1 MSQTMDTSSES
12 DSYDLTRG
20 PRPRGRRP
28 GRDRDRD
35 RDRDRTRTGVSA
47 GDGCVTDI
55 SQKISTLADTLQDT
69 SRNLTKVDRM
79 LGQYRD
85 HTNDQAEAMALL
97 RENLEE
103 SISQLQTTRLSRTNG
118 VRSSSASTLHTS
130 DLEAFSESEAQRFYP
145 TSPLRNNVC
154 SPGRRKRRS
163 QSANVRF
170 KDASQAGE
178 DIHVLHQSLR
188 DLHCDQRRL
197 SDELDRE
204 ILRRNRS
211 DIDTRRAMESLTEH
225 ITASQRQGS
234 VSARLERRLQ
244 ELERE
249 THPEQRQER
258 EGRPERR
265 VAVSD
270 ELQET
275 LGRRQVEAHEREEAV
290 TARLLRA
297 ERDKYK
303 MEQELDRVRRLLEQS
318 EDSRESLIQQVED
331 MRDELL
337 RKKAERTG
345 PQRARMETSQHS
357 AQLYGSNSDREGGK
371 DRSDLEK
378 ELAELRAQL
387 CKASVH
393 SEVEELKRA
402 LDCKEKERLQL
413 SLELKELSSDLARR
427 EQQQLR
433 MLDQLREIQSRGQTE
448 RREMEALLQESTK
461 SRDELK
467 TRAQEAVR
475 LWRAK
480 CKRLQK
486 DLEEV
491 KAQAQLHNDKA
502 LQASREKES
511 SQAQLKA
518 LTQQTEAAHRELAEV
533 LGRLA
538 QREEELHRKDVELSE
553 AHQRLLSL
561 HQEIREVRDAS
572 VALEQDTQRQ
582 AAIQA
587 SLREE
592 NQRLK
597 EQADTEHR
605 RFQRDQDKQAEL
617 QAALKQMTMAHTRLS
632 QQLAEEEGARKE
644 LQRGSTD
651 LKAKLTVLQEER
663 VTLGQQLQLQREV
676 HQKELD
682 NVKATM
688 EDNTMKSERRVQEML
703 RLCRQEQ
710 DEMQAHFTEVK
721 ADAASDK
728 ELCGA
733 LQIKLDRMKDECD
746 KLAAQLSTKDEEHSL
761 LQRKYQLLKQE
772 LEDRVLTGQQRR
784 ASESELVRL
793 EQRLLQMETEQEA
806 VLTSLGKELDAACR
820 SLARNGEDKL
830 QAISQRPGLVK
841 DPHRWLAETKTKLRW
856 LCEEVRERDTREQR
870 LRRQHQQTKDQLKA
884 LRQSQD
890 SEQAVL
896 LQRLDQQEKM
906 LHSLSTEKR
915 ELLERSRRK
924 EEEMRNLQ
932 NTKVALD
939 HLELIPEKNCLM
951 DNLKDLEESQQQK
964 EIVEKR
970 YTKYK
975 EIVWDLQ
982 HQLDES
988 KRRIQEYKD
997 EKLDATTRS
1006 LRLAALSSSIK
1017 GPKPSLSSTL
1027 KSDSLSPHKHL
1038 TTSDLDDSKDSMD
1051 RPSLTAVR
1059 GLALHE
1065 HVVPEEARRQ
1075 RDCRDSGVRDSGTD
1089 GNGAVRLPAQRCHL
1103 STSRES
1109 GAISMFNGR
1118 QVEEEP
1124 FSLPAS
1130 RNARMASP
1138 DTERRMA
1145 HHILYATIKC
1155 HYM

>member
-1 MSQTMDTSSES
+1 MDTSCES
-12 DSYDLTRG
+12 DSYDLMRG
-20 PRPRGRRP
+20 PRPRGR
-28 GRDRDRD
+28 
-35 RDRDRTRTGVSA
+35 DRTRTRTRTGASP
-47 GDGCVTDI
+47 GEI

-69 SRNLTKVDRM
+69 SRNLNKVDQM

-85 HTNDQAEAMALL
+85 QSNDQAEAMALL

-103 SISQLQTTRLSRTNG
+103 SISQLQTTRLSKTNG

-145 TSPLRNNVC
+145 TSPLRNNAG

-170 KDASQAGE
+170 KDAGLAG
-178 DIHVLHQSLR
+178 DDVHVLHQSLR

-197 SDELDRE
+197 SEELDRE
-204 ILRRNRS
+204 IFRRNRS

-249 THPEQRQER
+249 THPDQRKVERDKRPEQRA
-258 EGRPERR
+258 
-265 VAVSD
+265 VVSD
-270 ELQET
+270 EPQET
-275 LGRRQVEAHEREEAV
+275 LGRRQVQAHEREEAV
-290 TARLLRA
+290 TARLLTA

-303 MEQELDRVRRLLEQS
+303 VEQELDRVRRLLEQS
-318 EDSRESLIQQVED
+318 EDSRESLIQQVGG

-337 RKKAERTG
+337 RKKEERTG
-345 PQRARMETSQHS
+345 PQRARMETAQHS
-357 AQLYGSNSDREGGK
+357 AQLYGNYSDREGGK

-402 LDCKEKERLQL
+402 LDCKEKEKLQL
-413 SLELKELSSDLARR
+413 SSELAELSSDLARR
-427 EQQQLR
+427 EHQQLR

-448 RREMEALLQESTK
+448 KREMEALLQESTK

-467 TRAQEAVR
+467 NRAQEAVR
-475 LWRAK
+475 QWRAK

-486 DLEEV
+486 ELEEV
-491 KAQAQLHNDKA
+491 KAKAQLHNDKA
-502 LQASREKES
+502 SQADREKES

-518 LTQQTEAAHRELAEV
+518 LSQQAEVSRRELAQV
-533 LGRLA
+533 LGRSA

-553 AHQRLLSL
+553 AQQRLLSL
-561 HQEIREVRDAS
+561 QQEIREVRDAS
-572 VALEQDTQRQ
+572 AGREQEIQRQ
-582 AAIQA
+582 AAVQA
-587 SLREE
+587 RLREE
-592 NQRLK
+592 KDSLE
-597 EQADTEHR
+597 EQADTRHR
-605 RFQRDQDKQAEL
+605 RLQRDQDKQAEL
-617 QAALKQMTMAHTRLS
+617 QAALKQMTAAQARLS
-632 QQLAEEEGARKE
+632 QQLAEEEGARME
-644 LQRGSTD
+644 LQRDSTD
-651 LKAKLTVLQEER
+651 LKARVTVLQEER
-663 VTLGQQLQLQREV
+663 ATLGQQLQLEREE

-682 NVKATM
+682 HMKATL
-688 EDNTMKSERRVQEML
+688 EDGMMKKERSVQDML
-703 RLCRQEQ
+703 KLCRQERN
-710 DEMQAHFTEVK
+710 DMQ

-733 LQIKLDRMKDECD
+733 LQIKLDRMKDKCD
-746 KLAAQLSTKDEEHSL
+746 KLAAQLSTRDDAHSL
-761 LQRKYQLLKQE
+761 LQGKYQLLTQE
-772 LEDRVLTGQQRR
+772 LEDRVLTGGQRR

-793 EQRLLQMETEQEA
+793 EQRVLQMETEQET
-806 VLTSLGKELDAACR
+806 VLTALGEELDAACR

-856 LCEEVRERDTREQR
+856 LCEEVRERDSRERR
-870 LRRQHQQTKDQLKA
+870 LRRQHQQTRDQLKA

-906 LHSLSTEKR
+906 LHSLGTDRR

-932 NTKVALD
+932 DSLMDLEMNTKVALD
-939 HLELIPEKNCLM
+939 HLELMPEKNRLM
-951 DNLKDLEESQQQK
+951 DNFKDLEESQHQK
-964 EIVEKR
+964 ELLEKR

-988 KRRIQEYKD
+988 KRRIQDYKD

-1017 GPKPSLSSTL
+1017 GPNTL
-1027 KSDSLSPHKHL
+1027 KSGSLSPHERL
-1038 TTSDLDDSKDSMD
+1038 TTSDLDDSNDNLD
-1051 RPSLTAVR
+1051 RL
-1059 GLALHE
+1059 L
-1065 HVVPEEARRQ
+1065 RR
-1075 RDCRDSGVRDSGTD
+1075 
-1089 GNGAVRLPAQRCHL
+1089 
-1103 STSRES
+1103 
-1109 GAISMFNGR
+1109 
-1118 QVEEEP
+1118 
-1124 FSLPAS
+1124 
-1130 RNARMASP
+1130 
-1138 DTERRMA
+1138 
-1145 HHILYATIKC
+1145 
-1155 HYM
+1155 